1 MGAEKGQMLRCHCKN
16 IVSRMTPKACRAR
29 TLGFALTAGVLLNLI
44 ACQQAQTIQG
54 LPSMAQLQQSHTLQ
68 QNPSVQPLEKS
79 QNQQYEVELF
89 WKEQSISFLLLSN
102 LVSST
107 MQNGASHQPKTYQ
120 QVIGMTV
127 TGQVL
132 FELHYD
138 GKKVDVVQSI
148 DAMKRIPFDYL
159 YRDMVWATLSE
170 DVLKTTLKNTPYTA
184 QSKQMAHHVTRVI
197 LQNNQQVYQA
207 QYNADGSIE
216 VKNLNVPYKMLLSPI
231 QDDFLQAD

>member
-1 MGAEKGQMLRCHCKN
+1 MLRDHRKS
-16 IVSRMTPKACRAR
+16 IASRIAPKACRAR
-29 TLGFALTAGVLLNLI
+29 TLGFALTVGVLLNLT
-44 ACQQAQTIQG
+44 ACQQVQPIQG

-68 QNPSVQPLEKS
+68 QNASLQQLEKS
-79 QNQQYEVELF
+79 QNKQYEVELF
-89 WKEQSISFLLLSN
+89 WKEQSISFLLLSD
-102 LVSST
+102 LLSGT
-107 MQNGASHQPKTYQ
+107 IQNGASHQAKPYQ

-138 GKKVDVVQSI
+138 GTKVDVVQSI

-170 DVLKTTLKNTPYTA
+170 GGLKTTLKNTPYA
-184 QSKQMAHHVTRVI
+184 VQSNQTTHHVTRVI
-197 LQNNQQVYQA
+197 SQNKQQIYQA

-216 VKNLNVPYKMLLSPI
+216 VKNSNVPYKMILTPI

>member
-1 MGAEKGQMLRCHCKN
+1 MLRDHRKS
-16 IVSRMTPKACRAR
+16 ITSRIAPKACRAR
-29 TLGFALTAGVLLNLI
+29 TLGFALTVGVLLNLT
-44 ACQQAQTIQG
+44 ACQQVQPIQG

-68 QNPSVQPLEKS
+68 QNPSLQQLEKS
-79 QNQQYEVELF
+79 QNKQYEVELF
-89 WKEQSISFLLLSN
+89 WKEQSISFLLLSD
-102 LVSST
+102 LLSGT
-107 MQNGASHQPKTYQ
+107 IQNGASHQAKPYQ

-138 GKKVDVVQSI
+138 GTKVDVVQSI

-170 DVLKTTLKNTPYTA
+170 GGLKTTLKNTPYA
-184 QSKQMAHHVTRVI
+184 VQSNQTTHHVTRVI
-197 LQNNQQVYQA
+197 SQNKQQIYQA

-216 VKNLNVPYKMLLSPI
+216 VKNSNVPYKMILTPI